1 MGKKLFDYVIG
12 NPPYQEQTDSE
23 STRMP
28 PIYHVFMEQS
38 YKVASKVELIT
49 PARFLFNAG
58 YTPKDWNQKMLSD
71 PHLKVLSY
79 QQKSS
84 EVFPNTDIK
93 GGVAVTLRDEGRDF
107 GAISIF
113 TAFPELNSIIK
124 KTLAQSTKFLS
135 DIVYPALSYKASPK
149 MTEEHPELL
158 ARMKSKADPNPTRL
172 RLRTNAFENL
182 HELFYE
188 EKPLVSDKEFI
199 KLIGLMGTKRVYRW
213 VDSRYIIAPDN
224 LDFYKV
230 ILPASNGSGALG
242 EVLST
247 PLIGQPL
254 IGHTQTFI
262 SIGRFS
268 DELTVNHCLKY
279 VKSKFARGLLG
290 VLKITQHNPPEKW
303 AFVPLQDFTPASDI
317 DWSRSIHEID
327 LQLYRK
333 YGLDEKEIEFIESHV
348 KEMA

>member
-1 MGKKLFDYVIG
+1 
-12 NPPYQEQTDSE
+12 
-23 STRMP
+23 
-28 PIYHVFMEQS
+28 
-38 YKVASKVELIT
+38 
-49 PARFLFNAG
+49 
-58 YTPKDWNQKMLSD
+58 
-71 PHLKVLSY
+71 
-79 QQKSS
+79 
-84 EVFPNTDIK
+84 
-93 GGVAVTLRDEGRDF
+93 
-107 GAISIF
+107 
-113 TAFPELNSIIK
+113 
-124 KTLAQSTKFLS
+124 
-135 DIVYPALSYKASPK
+135 

-230 ILPASNGSGALG
+230 ILPESNGSGALG

-247 PLIGQPL
+247 PL

-317 DWSRSIHEID
+317 DWSKSIHEID

>member
-1 MGKKLFDYVIG
+1 MGKKLFDYAIG

-93 GGVAVTLRDEGRDF
+93 GGVAVTLRDEERDF

-158 ARMKSKADPNPTRL
+158 PRMKSKADPNPKSL

-182 HELFYE
+182 HELFYV
-188 EKPLVSDKEFI
+188 EKPSDSDKKYI
-199 KLIGLMGTKRVYRW
+199 KLIGLMGAKRVYRW
-213 VDSRYIIAPDN
+213 IDSSYIIAPDN

-262 SIGRFS
+262 TIGRFS
-268 DELTVNHCLKY
+268 DSLTVNYCLKY

-303 AFVPLQDFTPASDI
+303 AYVPLQDFTPASDI
-317 DWSRSIHEID
+317 DWSKSIHDID

-333 YGLDEKEIEFIESHV
+333 YGLDENEIEFIETHV